1 MLSVCDTIIIYLENI
16 FREYKE
22 EKEKMR
28 SGKNIENNRI
38 TRFKLYKSGKQ
49 WIKASLTK
57 IGLLKFIKGFSGE
70 VVSLEN
76 KRKYKLQYILNIRL
90 S

>member
-1 MLSVCDTIIIYLENI
+1 
-16 FREYKE
+16 
-22 EKEKMR
+22 MR

-49 WIKASLTK
+49 WITDSLTK
-57 IGLLKFIKGFSGE
+57 IGLLKFIKVFSGE

-76 KRKYKLQYILNIRL
+76 KRKYKLF
-90 S
+90 